1 MLKTKVE
8 SLLFISNKPL
18 TVKTVVNFL
27 KKEGEDVKKTEVEE
41 VLSQLKE
48 KYNSPD
54 NGFQIIQSGDNY
66 QMVTNPDSADL
77 IKKFVKD
84 DMTGELTPAS
94 LETLTV
100 VAYRGPIT
108 KAELE
113 QIRGVNCSLILRNL
127 LIRGLVEASEN
138 NISGDTV
145 FRVTVDFLKHL
156 GLSGVEDL
164 PDYEKLH
171 TVENLEQ
178 FIENQSAVKQEE

>member
-1 MLKTKVE
+1 MLSTKIE

-18 TVKTVVNFL
+18 TVKNAVNFL
-27 KKEGEDVKKTEVEE
+27 KKQNEDVKKEEVEAVFE
-41 VLSQLKE
+41 QLKE
-48 KYNSPD
+48 KYNNPE

-66 QMVTNPDSADL
+66 QMVSNPDSSDL

-100 VAYRGPIT
+100 IAYRGPIS
-108 KAELE
+108 KAQLE

-138 NISGDTV
+138 NISGDSI
-145 FRVTVDFLKHL
+145 FRVTVEFLKFL
-156 GLSGVEDL
+156 GLNSVEDL
-164 PDYEKLH
+164 PDYGKLH

-178 FIENQSAVKQEE
+178 FIENKAEHK